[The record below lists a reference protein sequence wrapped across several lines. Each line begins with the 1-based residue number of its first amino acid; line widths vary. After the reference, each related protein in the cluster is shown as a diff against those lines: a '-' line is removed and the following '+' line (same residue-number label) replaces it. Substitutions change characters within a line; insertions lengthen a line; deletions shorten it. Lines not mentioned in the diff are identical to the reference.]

1 MRLTVYATNM
11 FFVSALFGLMADDP
25 LNLVLSLLSGLLTL
39 ACLRVERLAAMA
51 APVEAE
57 RL

>member
-1 MRLTVYATNM
+1 MILTSYAAVL
-11 FFVSALFGLMADDP
+11 FFFNGLLGLWTDNP
-25 LNLVLSLLSGLLTL
+25 LGLISSLLAGLLTL
-39 ACLRVERLAAMA
+39 ACLRVERLMAMA